1 MSKLSFS
8 TISAPQR
15 ISGSVNRE
23 NLFPDSSI
31 HECRAFQ
38 EVYVYLC
45 FINFTGNELV
55 KWFRLHIIESFPYH
69 ALTNTRSNE
78 FFFSTR
84 EPVRSQRSYEKRAG
98 YFFGIRS
105 PFLNNAPLQSR
116 LQLRINFQLLLK
128 PSGSFISRARPISV
142 SDGFDTATFKNFY
155 YARFASVRSTKRK
168 EKGNFRQ
175 NKIRLNNERFRF
187 LSKY

>member
-1 MSKLSFS
+1 MYS
-8 TISAPQR
+8 
-15 ISGSVNRE
+15 
-23 NLFPDSSI
+23 
-31 HECRAFQ
+31 
-38 EVYVYLC
+38 C
-45 FINFTGNELV
+45 FINFTGNELA
-55 KWFRLHIIESFPYH
+55 KRFRLYIIESFPYH

-84 EPVRSQRSYEKRAG
+84 EPVRSQRSYEQRAG

-128 PSGSFISRARPISV
+128 PSGSFISRARSISV

-175 NKIRLNNERFRF
+175 NEIRSNNERFPF
-187 LSKY
+187 LSKYQIEMNNISVPFSRLVKRISYINENTFACSHDGRLVSVL